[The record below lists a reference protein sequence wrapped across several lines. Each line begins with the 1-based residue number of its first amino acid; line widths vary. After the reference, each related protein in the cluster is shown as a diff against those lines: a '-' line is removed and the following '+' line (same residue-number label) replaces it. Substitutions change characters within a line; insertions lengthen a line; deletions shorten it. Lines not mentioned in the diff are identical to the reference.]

1 MRSVALRVAVALAT
15 GLMLAL
21 LALPLAALLV
31 RVPPQRLAMRLA
43 DPVVLDALRLS
54 LLTSL
59 AATAAVVALGLPLA
73 WLLATRRFRGKRLLE
88 LLVDLPMVL
97 PPTLAGL
104 ALLLAFG
111 RAGLAGRAFAALGF
125 SLPFTTAGVVVAQV
139 FMSAPFFIVPVRAGL
154 AAVERRYVDAAAAL
168 RADPLRTFF
177 GVLLPLARPA
187 LLAGT
192 AMSCAR
198 ALGEF
203 GATITF
209 AGNLQGTT
217 QTLPL
222 FVYIK
227 LEGSNPD
234 SAIVLSLVLL
244 VISFVVLIALR
255 DRWLT
260 AR

>member
-31 RVPPQRLAMRLA
+31 MRLA

-125 SLPFTTAGVVVAQV
+125 SLPFTTAGVVV
-139 FMSAPFFIVPVRAGL
+139 
-154 AAVERRYVDAAAAL
+154 
-168 RADPLRTFF
+168 
-177 GVLLPLARPA
+177 
-187 LLAGT
+187 
-192 AMSCAR
+192 
-198 ALGEF
+198 
-203 GATITF
+203 
-209 AGNLQGTT
+209 
-217 QTLPL
+217 
-222 FVYIK
+222 
-227 LEGSNPD
+227 
-234 SAIVLSLVLL
+234 
-244 VISFVVLIALR
+244 
-255 DRWLT
+255 
-260 AR
+260 